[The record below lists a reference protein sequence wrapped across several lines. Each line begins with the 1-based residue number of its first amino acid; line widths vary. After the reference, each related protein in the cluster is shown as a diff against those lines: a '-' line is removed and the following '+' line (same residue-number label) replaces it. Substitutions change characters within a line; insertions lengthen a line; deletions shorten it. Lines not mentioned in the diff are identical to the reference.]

1 MTLSLD
7 DMRCILDF
15 LDDHD
20 DNDLRSLRSLCLACK
35 TLNQLIQP
43 RLFHQVDLCVQR
55 RKNLTSFTR
64 TVRTST
70 SFGAFRELLEISPH
84 LAHYPRILRIVLNRS
99 YTEDIPFVIAAL
111 TGKAIS
117 FITLTMRSV
126 SDWMSSPVLLK
137 AAVETFFK
145 DTVIP
150 LNVILSNV
158 RDLSGS
164 SLHFTE
170 HVALVNSFINTGTC
184 ASSLPWTTRTF
195 STADVECLSLQAI
208 IANMLPCLTHL
219 MMGWYT
225 PWGNPG
231 QWYEELGMALSNLPA
246 LQLLTVNY
254 NYNGK
259 IFFVS
264 SCVLCSVATA
274 CF

>member
-20 DNDLRSLRSLCLACK
+20 YNDLRSLRSLCLACK

-43 RLFHQVDLCVQR
+43 RLFHQVDLRVQR
-55 RKNLTSFTR
+55 RKNLTR

-117 FITLTMRSV
+117 FITLTTRSV

-158 RDLSGS
+158 HDLSGS

-170 HVALVNSFINTGTC
+170 HVKLVNSFINPGTC

-195 STADVECLSLQAI
+195 STVDVECLSLQAI
-208 IANMLPCLTHL
+208 IANVLPCLTHL
-219 MMGWYT
+219 MIGWYT

-246 LQLLTVNY
+246 LRLLTVNY

-259 IFFVS
+259 TLFFHLVF
-264 SCVLCSVATA
+264 CVRVAIA